1 TANDPLCAGGDGLG
15 PVYNA
20 TSCAACHKQG
30 GVGGAGG
37 LEHNVTMFAMR
48 SRTDGE
54 FRTGVV
60 HAQAVAFQETLK
72 DLDASL
78 PAIAQPALESL
89 IGPQFDGGG
98 NLIRN
103 GPAPL
108 LQQLCLPLDLQ
119 LSQR

>member
-1 TANDPLCAGGDGLG
+1 MRSRYPLCYACVAFLLLAPLGARALTWRSPRPTVVDPAAAQAGRALFTHEWTTNDPLCAGGDGLG

-60 HAQAVAFQETLK
+60 
-72 DLDASL
+72 
-78 PAIAQPALESL
+78 
-89 IGPQFDGGG
+89 
-98 NLIRN
+98 
-103 GPAPL
+103 
-108 LQQLCLPLDLQ
+108 
-119 LSQR
+119 